1 MEVGKVIIKI
11 LGAGCDKCEKS
22 YNNTLKAI
30 EELGVDASIQKVEDL
45 VSMMKFGVMTTPGI
59 VIDEKVVMVGKI
71 PSVADMKK
79 LLEM

>member
-1 MEVGKVIIKI
+1 MLIKI

-22 YNNTLKAI
+22 YNNTMKAI
-30 EELGVDASIQKVEDL
+30 EELGVEAQVEKVEDL

-79 LLEM
+79 LIEK